1 MAMVSTTQV
10 VNGVGSVPPSGIQ
23 EIVLDYDS
31 NKIVTATPE
40 KVDKGS
46 TIYFTSPRG
55 KVRVVFVSPFDD
67 NTIEVLDSQ
76 IRTATVGG
84 VYHFRCFF
92 TEPGEGE
99 SEGRTGGILD
109 VQPNRP

>member
-1 MAMVSTTQV
+1 MVSTTQV
-10 VNGVGSVPPSGIQ
+10 VNGVGSAPPSSIQ
-23 EIVLDYDS
+23 KIVLDYDPITH
-31 NKIVTATPE
+31 IVTATPE
-40 KVDKGS
+40 KVDKDT

-76 IRTATVGG
+76 VRTATVGG
-84 VYHFRCFF
+84 IYHFRCFF
-92 TEPGEGE
+92 TEPGERE